1 MSVCVSFSLPELMQH
16 QIIVFPCRLFSAVS
30 SQSLIVCSF
39 RLLPTPHPQ
48 PLMNTFSQPGSL
60 YYSDTLNWGCDF
72 QVLRLTLAGWNFHLE
87 VPQLYTW
94 HTWKNKYWSPFRGC
108 VAMWNVNA
116 FKRLWTYKAAIITT
130 IIIRYKISES
140 ISSLPFILMISASVL
155 SARCIHITA
164 HVTGYDDDIHR
175 QRH

>member
-1 MSVCVSFSLPELMQH
+1 
-16 QIIVFPCRLFSAVS
+16 
-30 SQSLIVCSF
+30 
-39 RLLPTPHPQ
+39 
-48 PLMNTFSQPGSL
+48 
-60 YYSDTLNWGCDF
+60 
-72 QVLRLTLAGWNFHLE
+72 
-87 VPQLYTW
+87 
-94 HTWKNKYWSPFRGC
+94 
-108 VAMWNVNA
+108 MWNVNA